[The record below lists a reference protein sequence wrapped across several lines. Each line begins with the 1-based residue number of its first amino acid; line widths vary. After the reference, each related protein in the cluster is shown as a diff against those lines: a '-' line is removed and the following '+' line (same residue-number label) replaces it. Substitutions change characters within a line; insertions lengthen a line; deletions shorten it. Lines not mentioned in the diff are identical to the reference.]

1 MAEGLLCTRHSDVK
15 PCDKWWSRYYE
26 EPLWTWVARPW
37 QVSCPVISVAV
48 PTQALA
54 LETEINVCMNQ
65 RRILRSQNT
74 RLSISAT
81 SLQTPSSLESWGEA
95 NPKPHWV
102 WSCRSGMPSRLEWDF
117 LARENIPH
125 EQRPPSGPAGYED
138 GVEEPKIQN
147 RQGSRLLYDQ
157 WWRGFESNQ
166 SNPLN
171 LHPVALSPITAC

>member
-15 PCDKWWSRYYE
+15 PCDKWWSWYYE
-26 EPLWTWVARPW
+26 EPLWTWVALPW

-54 LETEINVCMNQ
+54 LETEIKVCMNQ
-65 RRILRSQNT
+65 RSILKSQNT
-74 RLSISAT
+74 RLSISAS
-81 SLQTPSSLESWGEA
+81 SLQTPSSLESRGEV

-138 GVEEPKIQN
+138 GVEEHKIQN
-147 RQGSRLLYDQ
+147 RQGSRLLCDQ

-171 LHPVALSPITAC
+171 LHPVALSPITAF